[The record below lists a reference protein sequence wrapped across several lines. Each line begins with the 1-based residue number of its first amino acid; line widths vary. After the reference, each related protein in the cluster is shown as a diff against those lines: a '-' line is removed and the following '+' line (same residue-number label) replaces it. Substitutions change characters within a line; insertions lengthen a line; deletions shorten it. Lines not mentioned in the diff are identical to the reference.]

1 MNFTIIP
8 KLRELSSKL
17 YVIVDNTWVTSACFN
32 PLTHGAD
39 IVISSM
45 SKHYSGG
52 ECIGGFII
60 SPLDFSK
67 NLLNYIKINGDHVSL
82 PYCD

>member
-1 MNFTIIP
+1 
-8 KLRELSSKL
+8 
-17 YVIVDNTWVTSACFN
+17 
-32 PLTHGAD
+32 
-39 IVISSM
+39 M

-60 SPLDFSK
+60 SPLTFSK

-82 PYCD
+82 PYCDKFLKNIPLID